1 MSKWTRRGN
10 GEKKEGKRLV
20 DILVDLRTLQV
31 SCTAVDVSVATH
43 RRYIE
48 LHHTLLPKGVE
59 GWSVEQL
66 QRKIEI
72 ARVSGTHQ
80 DWERAMLL
88 LAHHRSEVACD
99 LLRELESWVPEGLQG
114 FHQLA
119 LGEAFGWLGYD
130 YVTDEAGR
138 PHVLPAGA
146 PWPEG
151 PAS

>member
-10 GEKKEGKRLV
+10 GDKKERKRLV
-20 DILVDLRTLQV
+20 DIMVDLRTGRV
-31 SCTAVDVSVATH
+31 SCTAVDVPVATH
-43 RRYIE
+43 RRYID
-48 LHHTLLPKGVE
+48 LHYDLLPKGVE

-66 QRKIEI
+66 QGKMEI
-72 ARVSGTHQ
+72 ARVSGANR
-80 DWERAMLL
+80 DWERALLL

-99 LLRELESWVPEGLQG
+99 LLREVEPWVPEELSGL
-114 FHQLA
+114 HQLA
-119 LGEAFGWLGYD
+119 LGEAYGWLGYD
-130 YVTDEAGR
+130 YITDRAGR